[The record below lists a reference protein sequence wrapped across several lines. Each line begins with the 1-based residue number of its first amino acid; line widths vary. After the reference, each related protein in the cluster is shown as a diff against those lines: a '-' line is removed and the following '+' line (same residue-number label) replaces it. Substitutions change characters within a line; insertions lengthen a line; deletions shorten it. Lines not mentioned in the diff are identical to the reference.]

1 MVGGA
6 EKSPTIRPINKS
18 VVHRICAGQVILD
31 LSSAVK
37 ELVENSL
44 DAGATSIEIAL
55 KDYGQESFQVID
67 NGSGISPQ
75 NFKLLDFP
83 DLQSLTT
90 FGFRGEAL
98 SSLCALGDLT
108 VETRTM
114 NEVVATHLTYDRAG
128 LLTAERKTARQV
140 GTTVTV
146 KKLFSNLPAYALIAK
161 GVRLVCTNTT
171 GKNVR
176 SVVLKTQ
183 GSGSLKENIITVF
196 GTSTFSCLEPVR
208 LSISDGC
215 VVEGFVS
222 KSGNGSG
229 RNIGDRQFFFVND
242 RPVDMPKVGKLVNE
256 LYRGANSKQYP
267 IAIMNFSV
275 PTRAYDVNVTPDK
288 RKIFFSDETSM
299 LQSLREALEKIYSS
313 NQVSY
318 SVNRIDELNEDML
331 TSNERSQWPSK
342 NLFADSGVV
351 HEERD
356 DKLCANGGNILTTA
370 QSNIRDSCGTEMIQR
385 SGACSVIEE
394 FALEFHG
401 NQKNKFSASPDKEI
415 IDLVS
420 DKTDKHAVLQSRS
433 TQKGTVIR
441 INALGHSST
450 VQMSLDKFVNVNK
463 RKHESVETALSEV
476 PLLRSGPPTCR
487 LKENNSSKCT
497 ASPRSPNNCAE
508 VDDSNKIKST
518 EPQPAKVSGI
528 KSVFSEAGMNILF
541 PCGDRK
547 QNARDDEE
555 TSIMIPCVDRKQNGA
570 IEKNKLQEQKAQ
582 ERVLDADSVLT
593 ASISTNSQLVPQDL
607 SDAHVPLPS
616 GASLDSPV
624 VSSGSKVGFSLQFSV
639 KDLMSRRKQRLSR
652 LGYISHTS
660 GSVKLK
666 SYRGFT
672 AASLELSQVANEEG
686 KAKALAAATSELE
699 RLFKKEDFK
708 QMKVIGQFNLG
719 FIIGKLDQDLFIVDQ
734 HAADEKYNYERLSQT
749 TVLNQQPLLRPLKM
763 ELAPEEEIVISMHMD
778 TFRKNG
784 FLLEEDMHAPT
795 GRRFILKAVPFSKNI
810 TFGIADVKELISI
823 LSDSYGECAMI
834 GSYRSDTADSVCP
847 PKVRAMLASRACRSS
862 VMIGDSLGRNE
873 MQKELKRRCSLILE
887 HLAVLKSPWNCPH
900 GRPTMRHLVDLRTV
914 RRRTDEE
921 EMEFWTSFS
930 TAEEICFRF
939 RYSRL
944 RKLVELKNGETYN
957 GHLVNCDTWMNI
969 HLREVICTSKDG
981 DRFWRM
987 PECYIRGNTIKYL
1000 RVPDESPYI
1009 VKPHPDLLVFKSQQV
1024 EVEDDESWSER
1035 PNILKSEKSGGRF
1048 IFLKTTCFCE
1058 VPVDFLNTFVL
1069 FDAVSCLMLL
1079 TTNSG

>member
-1 MVGGA
+1 MEGGV
-6 EKSPTIRPINKS
+6 EEYPVIRPINKS

-44 DAGATSIEIAL
+44 DAGATSVEIAL
-55 KDYGQESFQVID
+55 KEYGQESFQVID

-75 NFKLLDFP
+75 NFKVLALKHHTSKLLDFL

-114 NEVVATHLTYDRAG
+114 NEVVATHLTYDHTG

-146 KKLFSNLPAYALIAK
+146 KKLFSNLPVRSKEFRRNIRKEYGKLISLLNAYALIAK

-171 GKNVR
+171 GKNLR

-196 GTSTFSCLEPVR
+196 GTSTFSCLEPVK

-222 KSGNGSG
+222 KSGYGSG
-229 RNIGDRQFFFVND
+229 RNIGDRQFFFVNG

-288 RKIFFSDETSM
+288 RKLFFSNESSF

-318 SVNRIDELNEDML
+318 SVNRIDELNEDKL
-331 TSNERSQWPSK
+331 ASNIYSLPERSQLPSK
-342 NLFADSGVV
+342 HLISDSGVV

-356 DKLCANGGNILTTA
+356 DKLCAKGDIILATA
-370 QSNIRDSCGTEMIQR
+370 QDNIRDSSGEDMIQ
-385 SGACSVIEE
+385 SGGACSVIEE
-394 FALEFHG
+394 FALGVHG
-401 NQKNKFSASPDKEI
+401 NQKNKFSVSPDKQI
-415 IDLVS
+415 MDFAT
-420 DKTDKHAVLQSRS
+420 DKTDKHASLQSRS
-433 TQKGTVIR
+433 AQKGSV
-441 INALGHSST
+441 NSVNSLGHSST
-450 VQMSLDKFVNVNK
+450 VQMSLNKFVTVNK

-476 PLLRSGPPTCR
+476 PLLRSGPSMGKLR
-487 LKENNSSKCT
+487 ENSSLKCT
-497 ASPRSPNNCAE
+497 ASPRSPQNCVE
-508 VDDSNKIKST
+508 VDDSYKTDST
-518 EPQPAKVSGI
+518 EPQPAKISS
-528 KSVFSEAGMNILF
+528 KESVCGEADMSILF
-541 PCGDRK
+541 SCGDRK
-547 QNARDDEE
+547 QNGARDDGDA
-555 TSIMIPCVDRKQNGA
+555 SFLFPCVDRKQNGA
-570 IEKNKLQEQKAQ
+570 IEKIKLQEQKAQ
-582 ERVLDADSVLT
+582 ERVLDADSVIS
-593 ASISTNSQLVPQDL
+593 ASICTNSQHVPQDL
-607 SDAHVPLPS
+607 PDAPIPLQSS
-616 GASLDSPV
+616 GASIDSPV
-624 VSSGSKVGFSLQFSV
+624 VSSGSKVGFSLQFSF

-652 LGYISHTS
+652 LQCIGHTS
-660 GSVKLK
+660 GRIKLNGYNRK
-666 SYRGFT
+666 GFA
-672 AASLELSQVANEEG
+672 AASLELSQVVNEEG

-699 RLFKKEDFK
+699 ILFKKEDFK

-784 FLLEEDMHAPT
+784 FSLEEDMHAPS
-795 GRRFILKAVPFSKNI
+795 GQRFILKAVPFSKNI
-810 TFGIADVKELISI
+810 TFGIADIKELISI
-823 LSDSYGECAMI
+823 LCDSHGECSMI

-862 VMIGDSLGRNE
+862 IMIGDSLGRTE
-873 MQKELKRRCSLILE
+873 MQKILE
-887 HLAVLKSPWNCPH
+887 HLAALKSPWNCPH

-921 EMEFWTSFS
+921 E
-930 TAEEICFRF
+930 
-939 RYSRL
+939 
-944 RKLVELKNGETYN
+944 VEL
-957 GHLVNCDTWMNI
+957 
-969 HLREVICTSKDG
+969 
-981 DRFWRM
+981 
-987 PECYIRGNTIKYL
+987 
-1000 RVPDESPYI
+1000 
-1009 VKPHPDLLVFKSQQV
+1009 
-1024 EVEDDESWSER
+1024 
-1035 PNILKSEKSGGRF
+1035 
-1048 IFLKTTCFCE
+1048 
-1058 VPVDFLNTFVL
+1058 
-1069 FDAVSCLMLL
+1069 
-1079 TTNSG
+1079 

>member
-1 MVGGA
+1 MEGGA

-75 NFKLLDFP
+75 NFKVLALKHHTSKLLDFP

-108 VETRTM
+108 VETRTV
-114 NEVVATHLTYDRAG
+114 NEVVATHLTYDRTG

-146 KKLFSNLPAYALIAK
+146 KKLFSNLPVRCKEFHRNIRKEYGKLISLLNAYALIAK

-229 RNIGDRQFFFVND
+229 RNIGDRQFFFVDD

-508 VDDSNKIKST
+508 VDDSIKL
-518 EPQPAKVSGI
+518 K
-528 KSVFSEAGMNILF
+528 
-541 PCGDRK
+541 
-547 QNARDDEE
+547 
-555 TSIMIPCVDRKQNGA
+555 
-570 IEKNKLQEQKAQ
+570 KNKLQELKAQ

-607 SDAHVPLPS
+607 SDAPVPLQSS
-616 GASLDSPV
+616 GESIDSPV
-624 VSSGSKVGFSLQFSV
+624 VSSGSKVGFTLQFSF

-652 LGYISHTS
+652 LRYISHTS
-660 GSVKLK
+660 GRIKLK
-666 SYRGFT
+666 RGFT

-749 TVLNQQPLLRPLKM
+749 TILNQQPLLR
-763 ELAPEEEIVISMHMD
+763 
-778 TFRKNG
+778 
-784 FLLEEDMHAPT
+784 
-795 GRRFILKAVPFSKNI
+795 
-810 TFGIADVKELISI
+810 
-823 LSDSYGECAMI
+823 
-834 GSYRSDTADSVCP
+834 
-847 PKVRAMLASRACRSS
+847 
-862 VMIGDSLGRNE
+862 
-873 MQKELKRRCSLILE
+873 
-887 HLAVLKSPWNCPH
+887 
-900 GRPTMRHLVDLRTV
+900 
-914 RRRTDEE
+914 
-921 EMEFWTSFS
+921 
-930 TAEEICFRF
+930 
-939 RYSRL
+939 
-944 RKLVELKNGETYN
+944 
-957 GHLVNCDTWMNI
+957 
-969 HLREVICTSKDG
+969 
-981 DRFWRM
+981 
-987 PECYIRGNTIKYL
+987 
-1000 RVPDESPYI
+1000 
-1009 VKPHPDLLVFKSQQV
+1009 
-1024 EVEDDESWSER
+1024 
-1035 PNILKSEKSGGRF
+1035 
-1048 IFLKTTCFCE
+1048 
-1058 VPVDFLNTFVL
+1058 
-1069 FDAVSCLMLL
+1069 
-1079 TTNSG
+1079 